1 VPGFQRVRVSRASR
15 HAEGVCRPSL
25 GLSYCGESQ
34 SRFRP
39 RRPSASK
46 ARDRDREAVRARVA
60 AGVHGAVVGQGG
72 AALDDPQAALVDARP
87 VDDAVPVC
95 PDGTFFP
102 MEDIDFSGLEEIFR
116 ERVFTFMVKKGKI
129 TPEVAD
135 GMRAWP
141 HSGFQVNSQRQLEPD
156 DRKGL
161 EGLLTY
167 MDRPAVSPRR
177 LTYRDDDK
185 VHYQGTRFHPRLGT
199 DHQILSPMEFL
210 ALVTTHVLLRYQ
222 VTLRSYGAA
231 STTVRKRAGW
241 IEQPPAHE
249 PPRKTF
255 ATGDLE
261 PRGLC
266 VRRPQPRGP
275 ADTPLPLGPVT
286 GPREEESAFLKGRKR
301 SSARLIRK
309 TWLEDP
315 CLCGACGQP
324 MKVLAAISSPEQD
337 DVIERIPK
345 ARGQCRAPDVARRF
359 LRRSKFDVDP
369 PAGASCER
377 LGSRAGSSTRRSTA
391 HRRRAS

>member
-1 VPGFQRVRVSRASR
+1 MVEEVLPVVPYRQLVFTIPRRLRKFFLFDRSLYGDLCRAAYASTRDYLRQRAPAGSVRLKRAVPAMLVVPQSFADLLVPHAHAHAVS
-15 HAEGVCRPSL
+15 SL
-25 GLSYCGESQ
+25 GL
-34 SRFRP
+34 F
-39 RRPSASK
+39 
-46 ARDRDREAVRARVA
+46 
-60 AGVHGAVVGQGG
+60 
-72 AALDDPQAALVDARP
+72 
-87 VDDAVPVC
+87 C

-116 ERVFTFMVKKGKI
+116 ERVFTFMVKNGKI

-141 HSGFQVNSQRQLEPD
+141 HSGFQVNFQRQLEPD

-167 MDRPAVSPRR
+167 MDRPAVSLRR
-177 LTYRDDDK
+177 LTYRDDGK

-199 DHQILSPMEFL
+199 DHQLLSPVEFL

-231 STTVRKRAGW
+231 STTFRKRAGW
-241 IEQPPAHE
+241 IEKPPVHE

-261 PRGLC
+261 PSGLC

-301 SSARLIRK
+301 NWARLIRK

-337 DVIERIPK
+337 DVIERILK
-345 ARGQCRAPDVARRF
+345 ARGQWNPPWKRERRARGPPPCDPSTPRVEGETIDPP
-359 LRRSKFDVDP
+359 LDVDDYCFD
-369 PAGASCER
+369 PAPVEEP
-377 LGSRAGSSTRRSTA
+377 
-391 HRRRAS
+391 